1 MKTQSCPNCQRAHD
15 VTVYVTGQR
24 ILCSCGI
31 RFDVRRTDVS
41 TIRVQSQ
48 RPEPAIAAA
57 ASGGAANILEPNVL
71 DEDAAPAEDLPGVGL
86 TVSGRRGRSDDVVS
100 GPPASSELGQTFIS
114 ASRVEIPGFDLTEL
128 LGRGG
133 MGEVWRA
140 HQRSLGRTVAVKL
153 LPPDLAKDREF
164 VTRFEKEATAL
175 AALSHPH
182 ITQIIDRGVAGE
194 HYFFV
199 MEYVEGRSLREVL
212 NTGRPSPQES
222 LRLISQVLRAIECAH
237 EKEIIHRDLKPENI
251 LLDARGHVKV
261 ADFGLAGMR
270 GGEERLQ
277 LTATAVAMGTINYM
291 APEQRRDARNVD
303 ARADLYAV
311 GVVLYE
317 LLTGELPI
325 GRFRLPS
332 ERVPGLDPRLDPV
345 VASLLESDP
354 MERCRSAAE
363 ALAAIGALLSG
374 SPVGPLLKPGA
385 LGSNTS
391 SVITAGPVARSAP
404 TVIETGRRAVKTGL
418 LVIGALAAIGMAAR
432 IFLPG
437 AALTLSGSNGEITL
451 SPNGFQTTARSAPK
465 GLPPNT
471 YGEVFSDVTEE
482 ELGDG
487 RTRLRLG
494 FGVGDEEV
502 NVHSG
507 QWRMTEGRLEAIQAG
522 SDTGGKRLIPRA
534 YVAHRYFSTDD
545 FEVSANVTM
554 RDLKDRYEVEKD
566 AQRFSELAIRILNLQ
581 VSAFSIP
588 GVGMRLGW
596 RYRRPDGT
604 EVSGN
609 SAQDL
614 EMLVE
619 DETPAPPDGQTF
631 RLGVRLNRVK
641 AGIEAQGLLN
651 GRPFARK
658 VLPGLEGQLGK
669 VTVGCRNYECV
680 FDDIEIE
687 GKEAEAPER

>member
-15 VTVYVTGQR
+15 VTVYVSGQR

-31 RFDVRRTDVS
+31 RFEVRRTDVS
-41 TIRVQSQ
+41 TVRLQ
-48 RPEPAIAAA
+48 
-57 ASGGAANILEPNVL
+57 PNVV
-71 DEDAAPAEDLPGVGL
+71 DANAAQGEGLPGPEL
-86 TVSGRRGRSDDVVS
+86 TVDGRRESDPVASVVS
-100 GPPASSELGQTFIS
+100 GPSDVGRTFVSS
-114 ASRVEIPGFDLTEL
+114 SRVELPGFDLIEL

-140 HQRSLGRTVAVKL
+140 HQRSLGRVVAVKL
-153 LPPDLAKDREF
+153 LPPELAKDREF

-199 MEYVEGRSLREVL
+199 MEFVEGRSLREVL
-212 NTGRPSPQES
+212 NSGRPPPQES
-222 LRLISQVLRAIECAH
+222 LRLISQVLRAIESAH

-251 LLDARGHVKV
+251 LVDARGHVKV

-303 ARADLYAV
+303 ARADIYAV

-363 ALAAIGALLSG
+363 ALAAIEALISG
-374 SPVGPLLKPGA
+374 SSSGPLLQSGGPS
-385 LGSNTS
+385 SNIAAVS
-391 SVITAGPVARSAP
+391 AAGQVRGSAP
-404 TVIETGRRAVKTGL
+404 TVIETGRKAVKNGL
-418 LVIGALAAIGMAAR
+418 LVIGALAAVGMAAR
-432 IFLPG
+432 VFLPG
-437 AALTLSGSNGEITL
+437 AALTISGSNGEITL
-451 SPNGFQTTARSAPK
+451 SPNGLQAKGKSAPR

-482 ELGDG
+482 EFGDG
-487 RTRLRLG
+487 RTRLKIG

-507 QWRMTEGRLEAIQAG
+507 QWRMTEGRLEVIQAG
-522 SDTGGKRLIPRA
+522 SDTGDKPLVPRA
-534 YVAHRYFSTDD
+534 YVAHRYFYTDD
-545 FEVSANVTM
+545 FEASAYVTM
-554 RDLKDRYEVEKD
+554 QDLQDRYEVEEN
-566 AQRFSELAIRILNLQ
+566 AQRFGEVAIRIKGLQ
-581 VSAFSIP
+581 VSAFAIP

-596 RYRRPDGT
+596 RYLRPDGT

-614 EMLVE
+614 EMLLE
-619 DETPAPPDGQTF
+619 DETPAPPDGQRF
-631 RLGVRLNRVK
+631 RLGVRLTRAK
-641 AGIEAQGLLN
+641 AGIEAQGLIN

-658 VLPGLEGQLGK
+658 VLPGLEGQHGK
-669 VTVGCRNYECV
+669 VTVGCRNYQCV
-680 FDDIEIE
+680 FDDLLIE
-687 GKEAEAPER
+687 GKEMDPDES